1 MPKIFKFSPMWWN
14 FDKFGH
20 TNRYHYQIV
29 SFFYFLFIIK
39 LTYFI
44 DCYSI
49 TISTLKSLRQSCVNR
64 YSFVQYDTYF
74 TNFND
79 HVETA
84 FLFIL
89 PTNIPN
95 HLLTYLPLFRN
106 SLQQWKDVGA
116 CIGQQYLLIPRYSLV
131 WHFFGLGIG
140 GEDHLS
146 YEKTLIM
153 HWHECNM

>member
-74 TNFND
+74 TNYND

-95 HLLTYLPLFRN
+95 HLLTYLPNHLPTYLPVPLYFSVNCFAAVNVKMLF
-106 SLQQWKDVGA
+106 
-116 CIGQQYLLIPRYSLV
+116 
-131 WHFFGLGIG
+131 
-140 GEDHLS
+140 
-146 YEKTLIM
+146 
-153 HWHECNM
+153 